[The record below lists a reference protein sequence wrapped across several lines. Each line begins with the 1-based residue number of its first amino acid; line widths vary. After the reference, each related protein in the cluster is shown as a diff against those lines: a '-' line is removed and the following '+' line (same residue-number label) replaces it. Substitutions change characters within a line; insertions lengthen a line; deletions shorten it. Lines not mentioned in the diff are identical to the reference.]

1 MPETTHRTDF
11 QQVTERLCSEFR
23 GIHPDATVHQ
33 CVDLARHG
41 AHEVVGDATPQ
52 LVERIA
58 RQHLQ
63 VLELVHA
70 EQS

>member
-1 MPETTHRTDF
+1 MPETAHQTDL
-11 QQVTERLCSEFR
+11 QQVTDRLCSEFR
-23 GIHPDATVHQ
+23 GIHPGATVHR
-33 CVDLARHG
+33 CVDSAHHG

-63 VLELVHA
+63 VLELVYA
-70 EQS
+70 EQP